1 MPSPMR
7 SPESGFAAN
16 ARKPANVVRI
26 MGSRMPKRYVVEWR
40 LISSWYAMTGYG
52 SGQHLA
58 DLARPVGEHDGEG
71 RAVRCARGD

>member
-26 MGSRMPKRYVVEWR
+26 MGRRMPKRYVVEWR
-40 LISSWYAMTGYG
+40 RISSWYAMTGYG
-52 SGQHLA
+52 SGQHA
-58 DLARPVGEHDGEG
+58 
-71 RAVRCARGD
+71 